1 MISEGAA
8 VSASQSALRPPR
20 RLVLAD
26 VLPGD
31 RVRDAVLV
39 ATYAAFTGLAA
50 QLAVKLPFTP
60 VPITGQTFAVLLGA
74 AALGW
79 RRALAGM
86 VLYLALGLT
95 PWVPWFAEGSGG
107 AEMVQAP
114 SFATSSGS
122 WSRPPGRLAGRAG
135 LGPHPAAHGRHHGR
149 RQPGHLRLRA
159 ALPDGHGRVGLA
171 TGLELG
177 VTPFL
182 AGDALKILLA
192 AGLLPGAWAL
202 VGRNPEGSGEPQGGA
217 PVHQD

>member
-1 MISEGAA
+1 MS
-8 VSASQSALRPPR
+8 VSHSAIGRPRPV
-20 RLVLAD
+20 VLAD

-39 ATYAAFTGLAA
+39 LGFAAFTGLAA
-50 QLAVKLPFTP
+50 QLSLKLPFTP

-95 PWVPWFAEGSGG
+95 PWVPWFAEGRGG
-107 AEMVQAP
+107 AGILRAP
-114 SFATSSGS
+114 SFGYLVGFLVA
-122 WSRPPGRLAGRAG
+122 
-135 LGPHPAAHGRHHGR
+135 
-149 RQPGHLRLRA
+149 A
-159 ALPDGHGRVGLA
+159 ALVGWLAERGWDRTPARTVVTMVAGNLVIYAFGLPFLMATVGVGLA
-171 TGLELG
+171 MGLQLG

-202 VGRNPEGSGEPQGGA
+202 AGRAAPVDREGSGEPQGGA
-217 PVHQD
+217 PVDRGA

>member
-1 MISEGAA
+1 
-8 VSASQSALRPPR
+8 VSASQSALRRPR

-39 ATYAAFTGLAA
+39 ATFAAFTGLAA
-50 QLAVKLPFTP
+50 QLSVKLPFTP

-95 PWVPWFAEGSGG
+95 PWVPWFAESSGG
-107 AEMVQAP
+107 TDMVQAP
-114 SFATSSGS
+114 SFG
-122 WSRPPGRLAGRAG
+122 
-135 LGPHPAAHGRHHGR
+135 
-149 RQPGHLRLRA
+149 A
-159 ALPDGHGRVGLA
+159 ALVGWLAERGWDRTPPRTVVTMVAGNLVIYAFGLPFLMATVGIGLA
-171 TGLELG
+171 KGLELG
-177 VTPFL
+177 VTPVL

-202 VGRNPEGSGEPQGGA
+202 VGSNRAEGPGNLRRVPR
-217 PVHQD
+217 

>member
-1 MISEGAA
+1 MS
-8 VSASQSALRPPR
+8 VSQSALGQPR

-39 ATYAAFTGLAA
+39 VGFAAFTGLAA

-107 AEMVQAP
+107 SDM
-114 SFATSSGS
+114 SRRRRSATSSAS
-122 WSRPPGRLAGRAG
+122 WSRPRWSAGWPSGAGTAPRPGRWS
-135 LGPHPAAHGRHHGR
+135 PWSPA
-149 RQPGHLRLRA
+149 
-159 ALPDGHGRVGLA
+159 
-171 TGLELG
+171 TWSS
-177 VTPFL
+177 TP
-182 AGDALKILLA
+182 
-192 AGLLPGAWAL
+192 
-202 VGRNPEGSGEPQGGA
+202 SGCRS
-217 PVHQD
+217 

>member
-1 MISEGAA
+1 
-8 VSASQSALRPPR
+8 VSASQSALRRPR

-39 ATYAAFTGLAA
+39 AAFAAFTGLAA
-50 QLAVKLPFTP
+50 QLSVKLPFTP

-79 RRALAGM
+79 GRALAGM

-95 PWVPWFAEGSGG
+95 PWVPWFAEGRGG
-107 AEMVQAP
+107 ADMVQAP
-114 SFATSSGS
+114 SFGYI
-122 WSRPPGRLAGRAG
+122 
-135 LGPHPAAHGRHHGR
+135 LGFLVA
-149 RQPGHLRLRA
+149 A
-159 ALPDGHGRVGLA
+159 ALVGWLAERGWDRTPPRTVVTMVAGNLVIYAFGLPYLMATVGVGLA
-171 TGLELG
+171 KGLELG

-202 VGRNPEGSGEPQGGA
+202 VGREEPPEGSGEPQGGA
-217 PVHQD
+217 SVHRG

>member
-1 MISEGAA
+1 
-8 VSASQSALRPPR
+8 VSVSQPALGRPR

-31 RVRDAVLV
+31 RVRDVVLV
-39 ATYAAFTGLAA
+39 VGFAAFTGLAA
-50 QLAVKLPFTP
+50 QLAIKLPFTP

-107 AEMVQAP
+107 ADMVQAP
-114 SFATSSGS
+114 SFGYIVGFLVA
-122 WSRPPGRLAGRAG
+122 
-135 LGPHPAAHGRHHGR
+135 
-149 RQPGHLRLRA
+149 A
-159 ALPDGHGRVGLA
+159 ALVGWLAERGWDRTPPRTVVTMVAGNLVIYAFGLPWLMAAVGVGLA

-202 VGRNPEGSGEPQGGA
+202 VGR
-217 PVHQD
+217 DRT

>member
-1 MISEGAA
+1 LS
-8 VSASQSALRPPR
+8 VSQSALGRPR

-39 ATYAAFTGLAA
+39 IGFAAFTGLAA

-107 AEMVQAP
+107 TDMVTAP
-114 SFATSSGS
+114 SFGYIIGFLVA
-122 WSRPPGRLAGRAG
+122 
-135 LGPHPAAHGRHHGR
+135 
-149 RQPGHLRLRA
+149 A
-159 ALPDGHGRVGLA
+159 ALVGWLAERGWDRTPPRTVVTMVAGNLVIYAFGLPFLMATIGVGLA
-171 TGLELG
+171 KGLELG

-182 AGDALKILLA
+182 AGDALKVLLA

-202 VGRNPEGSGEPQGGA
+202 VGRRGPGNPRGVPR
-217 PVHQD
+217 